1 MIIFDFDG
9 TIADSYMVAI
19 QLFNSIAHKYGYKQI
34 EDHQKLRNKSMRR
47 ILCEDLGLS
56 WYQIPRFMMLAKSL
70 IKKVDAEKIHLFSGI
85 ADTINYLAERTTLAI
100 ATSNDN
106 TIVQRVLER
115 HNIRGFT
122 YIHSGISL
130 FGKHV
135 AIKNILKKL
144 NKNPEQVLYV
154 GDEVRDVEACKKIP
168 LKIAAVSW
176 GFNSRDALVKSN
188 PDYIIDTPEQLC
200 ALAP

>member
-19 QLFNSIAHKYGYKQI
+19 QFFNSVAHKYGYKQL
-34 EDHQKLRNKSMRR
+34 EDHQNLRHKSLRR
-47 ILCEDLGLS
+47 VLCEDLGLS
-56 WYQIPRFMMLAKSL
+56 WYQIPRFIMHAKSL
-70 IKKVDAEKIHLFSGI
+70 ISKVDAEKIHLFSGI

-100 ATSNDN
+100 ATSNDSS
-106 TIVQRVLER
+106 IVHRVLEN
-115 HNIRGFT
+115 HNVRGFT

-135 AIKNILKKL
+135 AIKRILRKL
-144 NKNPEQVLYV
+144 NKNPEQALYI

-176 GFNSRDALVKSN
+176 GFNSRDSLILSK
-188 PDYIIDTPEQLC
+188 PDYIIDSPEQLC
-200 ALAP
+200 AFAP